1 MRGFASVAA
10 AVLLAG
16 TVHLVPVH
24 AQSVTAGDLVVS
36 KAWSRATP
44 GGAKVA
50 AGFLTIENKGS
61 APDKLVSASTPL
73 ADHAEIHEMKM
84 ANGVMSMREISGG
97 LTIPAGQSVTLAPGG
112 YHLMLMGPKQP
123 FKQGEKVPLTL
134 TFEKAGKVTVSL
146 DVEGI
151 AAKGPAGSGGMPGMK
166 TDGHS
171 DMPMKKM

>member
-134 TFEKAGKVTVSL
+134 TFGEAVGYAWWHPGVVLAAMSLITAVSAFFAGRRT
-146 DVEGI
+146 EPI
-151 AAKGPAGSGGMPGMK
+151 EAA
-166 TDGHS
+166 
-171 DMPMKKM
+171 